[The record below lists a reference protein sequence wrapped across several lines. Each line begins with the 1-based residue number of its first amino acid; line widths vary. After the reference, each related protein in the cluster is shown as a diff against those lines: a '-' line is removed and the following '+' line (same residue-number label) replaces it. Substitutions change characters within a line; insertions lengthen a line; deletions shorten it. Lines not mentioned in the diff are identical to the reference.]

1 MGAFREKA
9 VPRVDGVDI
18 ADFGSRDDAIDF
30 EITLGAGSWA
40 DADGFV
46 GGLDVKGVVIGF
58 GVNGESTDAEVF
70 AGADDAEGDLAAVG
84 DEDFVEHEGRWEAG
98 KRGFLVGN

>member
-1 MGAFREKA
+1 M
-9 VPRVDGVDI
+9 DGVDI
-18 ADFGSRDDAIDF
+18 ADFGGGNDAIDF

-58 GVNGESTDAEVF
+58 GVDGESTDAEVF
-70 AGADDAEGDLAAVG
+70 AGTDDAKGDLAAVG
-84 DEDFVEHEGRWEAG
+84 DEDFVEHEGR
-98 KRGFLVGN
+98 